1 MKRVTTLIFAAL
13 IIALGFSADTFAQT
27 KHRPRSIN
35 NRQQHQQKRIVRG
48 VKSGEL
54 TAKETYRLGREQYQI
69 RRMETRFR
77 RSGDGLSWR
86 EKYKLQRELNQS
98 SRHIYKQKHDKQD
111 YQYPKKRL

>member
-1 MKRVTTLIFAAL
+1 MKRITTLIFAAL

-27 KHRPRSIN
+27 KYRPRSIN
-35 NRQQHQQKRIVRG
+35 NREQRQQKRVVRG

-54 TAKETYRLGREQYQI
+54 TARETYRLEREQYQI
-69 RRMETRFR
+69 RRLESRFR
-77 RSGDGLSWR
+77 RSGDGLSNR
-86 EKYKLQRELNQS
+86 ERYRLQRELNQS